1 VKQLFDES
9 AKAKAK
15 ETVVH
20 LESESSVEVVI
31 AIESAA
37 STYREADHLWGAFV
51 ALFSITGLIFLPQ
64 EFNEDFW
71 PVAMALS
78 YGAGM
83 FLSALAP
90 PLKRLVVR
98 KQAMQSAV
106 ELRAKARFVD
116 GKLARTRG
124 RTALL
129 VHVSTF
135 ERSMAF
141 VPDLGLDPAK
151 LKSALDQTKLAIE
164 TTLRGSDP
172 MRIFAD
178 LEALGPTLSKHY
190 PRDPNDLN
198 ELPDEVQ

>member
-1 VKQLFDES
+1 VKQLFEES

-37 STYREADHLWGAFV
+37 SPYREADHLWGAFV

-64 EFNEDFW
+64 EFNEDYW

-83 FLSALAP
+83 FLGALVA
-90 PLKRLVVR
+90 PLKRLFIR
-98 KQAMQSAV
+98 KQAMQNAV

-129 VHVSTF
+129 VHVSAF
-135 ERSMAF
+135 ERSVAF
-141 VPDLGLDPAK
+141 VPDLGLDLTR
-151 LKSALDQTKLAIE
+151 LKSALDQAKVAME
-164 TTLRGSDP
+164 ATLHSSDP
-172 MRIFAD
+172 IRIFAD
-178 LEALGPTLSKHY
+178 LKALGPTLSKHY
-190 PRDPNDLN
+190 PRDPDDVN